1 MSRGRGRDYDPAFK
15 LKVVA
20 RLDGGTNVSE
30 LSRELGIKRTL
41 LYRWWD
47 AWKQGG
53 PDGLRRRGR
62 PRTTPLPVTPPA
74 TASDGGSRPVT
85 RFRRSPPRRRRWLW
99 QLRVR
104 RFQAVRP
111 PPLRK
116 RAGASRR
123 SNARSASSSW
133 NWIFSGKPCGIS
145 RRSVGRPKCGSA
157 SQLGP
162 PTGAPQTVDFSRKS
176 RSQDGSPS
184 APIEGHLMKRICKMD
199 QCGRCSSAMA

>member
-74 TASDGGSRPVT
+74 TAPDGGSHPVT
-85 RFRRSPPRRRRWLW
+85 PVPAEPAKATAVALATPRAEVPGGEAAALAAARGRIAALERKIGQQQLELDFFRQALRHFKTERRTT
-99 QLRVR
+99 QGS
-104 RFQAVRP
+104 
-111 PPLRK
+111 
-116 RAGASRR
+116 GAPASTPSSRR
-123 SNARSASSSW
+123 
-133 NWIFSGKPCGIS
+133 
-145 RRSVGRPKCGSA
+145 
-157 SQLGP
+157 
-162 PTGAPQTVDFSRKS
+162 
-176 RSQDGSPS
+176 
-184 APIEGHLMKRICKMD
+184 
-199 QCGRCSSAMA
+199 

>member
-41 LYRWWD
+41 LYRWWA

-74 TASDGGSRPVT
+74 TAPDGESPPVT
-85 RFRRSPPRRRRWLW
+85 P
-99 QLRVR
+99 V
-104 RFQAVRP
+104 
-111 PPLRK
+111 
-116 RAGASRR
+116 
-123 SNARSASSSW
+123 
-133 NWIFSGKPCGIS
+133 
-145 RRSVGRPKCGSA
+145 
-157 SQLGP
+157 
-162 PTGAPQTVDFSRKS
+162 PTGAATALATLCSEVPGGEAAALAEARGRIATLERKIGQQQLELDFFRQALRHFKTERRTTPGSGAPASTPSSR
-176 RSQDGSPS
+176 R
-184 APIEGHLMKRICKMD
+184 
-199 QCGRCSSAMA
+199 

>member
-62 PRTTPLPVTPPA
+62 PRTTPLPVTSPA
-74 TASDGGSRPVT
+74 TAPDGGSHPVT
-85 RFRRSPPRRRRWLW
+85 PVPAEPAKATAVALATPRAKGPGGEAAALAEARGRIAALERKIGQQQLELDFFRQALRHFKTERRTP
-99 QLRVR
+99 QGS
-104 RFQAVRP
+104 
-111 PPLRK
+111 
-116 RAGASRR
+116 GAPASTPSSRR
-123 SNARSASSSW
+123 
-133 NWIFSGKPCGIS
+133 
-145 RRSVGRPKCGSA
+145 
-157 SQLGP
+157 
-162 PTGAPQTVDFSRKS
+162 
-176 RSQDGSPS
+176 
-184 APIEGHLMKRICKMD
+184 
-199 QCGRCSSAMA
+199 

>member
-85 RFRRSPPRRRRWLW
+85 PVPAEPAKATAVALATPRAEVPGGEAAALAEVALAHRDARTQDRPAAAGTGFFQASLAAFQDGASDDPSVDRRPSLGRQLARLKLLIFRENRDPKMALHRRR
-99 QLRVR
+99 
-104 RFQAVRP
+104 
-111 PPLRK
+111 
-116 RAGASRR
+116 
-123 SNARSASSSW
+123 
-133 NWIFSGKPCGIS
+133 
-145 RRSVGRPKCGSA
+145 
-157 SQLGP
+157 
-162 PTGAPQTVDFSRKS
+162 
-176 RSQDGSPS
+176 
-184 APIEGHLMKRICKMD
+184 
-199 QCGRCSSAMA
+199 